1 MNQMNRRMSLT
12 ETEKFAKSQMEIEE
26 ARSSDENLQIFS
38 VLYFPVKRFKFLKNI
53 NYPKYLLK

>member
-1 MNQMNRRMSLT
+1 MNRRMSLT

-26 ARSSDENLQIFS
+26 ARSSDENLQILS
-38 VLYFPVKRFKFLKNI
+38 VLYFPAKRFKFLKNT